1 MAAGPIK
8 LKSIVSVEANTV
20 TAENV
25 LSFADELVMNIT
37 PQFVPNYYPGVDVLE
52 KAKFRRLTIV
62 LDSDNTLFD
71 LDYFVNAINIT
82 VATTIVATFMEADGL
97 GTTETWT
104 YEIAE
109 SWVEKKEFG
118 RIEDGARRNTF
129 EYSIICF
136 GTRDIATIP

>member
-1 MAAGPIK
+1 MVAGPIK
-8 LKSIVSVEANTV
+8 LKSIVSVVANTV

-37 PQFVPNYYPGVDVLE
+37 PQFVPNYFPGVDVLE

-62 LDSDNTLFD
+62 FDSDNTPFD
-71 LDYFVNAINIT
+71 LDYFVNQTNIA
-82 VATTIVATFMEADGL
+82 VATAIVATFAEADGL

-104 YEIAE
+104 YEAGK
-109 SWVEKKEFG
+109 SWVEKKEIG

-136 GTRDIATIP
+136 GSRLIATV

>member
-8 LKSIVSVEANTV
+8 LKSIASVVANLV
-20 TAENV
+20 TTTNV

-37 PQFVPNYYPGVDVLE
+37 PQFVANYFPGVDVLE

-62 LDSDNTLFD
+62 LDSDDTLFD
-71 LDYFVNAINIT
+71 ADYFVAQTNIA
-82 VATTIVATFMEADGL
+82 VATAIVATFNEADGL

-104 YEIAE
+104 YQISE

-118 RIEDGARRNTF
+118 RIENGARRNTF

-136 GTRDIATIP
+136 GTKLIATV

>member
-8 LKSIVSVEANTV
+8 LKSIASIVANGV

-37 PQFVPNYYPGVDVLE
+37 PQFVPNYFPGVDVLE

-62 LDSDNTLFD
+62 LDSDNTPFD
-71 LDYFVNAINIT
+71 LDYFVADFNIT
-82 VATTIVATFMEADGL
+82 VVGTIVVTFMEADGEAS
-97 GTTETWT
+97 TEVWT
-104 YEIAE
+104 YEAAK

-136 GTRDIATIP
+136 GTRGIVTT